1 MSSNDYGG
9 YGTAEKQRKALSD
22 AMNTSMS
29 KYADQWSQYSTKP
42 WVENTQ
48 KDAKLNDYQL
58 SQKLLTEKKIEQATT
73 QLEKVELAIID
84 VQQKKDEL
92 KTIETMKTG
101 NSRTNIQ
108 MKMASN
114 QAYRTLTSQETQLE
128 TQKNQLE
135 KQINSYKNKVEK
147 IDLASDAGKIFSAG
161 IRTDAV
167 MDIDA
172 PPRNPITSSAMTPE
186 ERAFSLDKQ
195 NSLID
200 PNFSL
205 NDIAKGFVG
214 QGASYIGGKET
225 ILDRALLAPA
235 QDFVNAIFNP
245 KQSQLDLDY
254 GYTNTQNSIKEISN
268 NPDTFVGNVIA
279 ETTIGLVGA
288 KAGGVAVKTTAKA
301 VKTGVNA
308 IKKTPLKSGLEDIPT
323 IKSES
328 DLLLKTDIAKDDY
341 NELSYQAYKFLE
353 NDIAPH
359 RSKFIDKKFVRTP
372 SSEVVELSSLSKSK
386 SPQMVNGDLRLVDDV
401 PKDVQLINKE
411 IVNKAFTDA
420 KIMTKI
426 DRPKNPR
433 SSSYTAMKV
442 SKEMINPP
450 IKLSLS
456 SKNREVI
463 KNKFIRQINIRKPF
477 SGVGNDIRLD
487 GMESPSNLSGY
498 VELRDP
504 TKIYLQKNA
513 IGVSPE
519 DVINTINHESIHNV
533 LNKNIGVIAGA
544 QMDNIAYASRFMDKK
559 LKSIDIRGKWG
570 KKGFDKVVDET
581 SSQTKLARKKNRFNY
596 YNELQK
602 ADVESIQSKKTKDQL
617 ENIALGGLGATGTYF
632 TAGVFIGKT
641 PTKKQKTS
649 KKKSRTD
656 NIFNFKY

>member
-1 MSSNDYGG
+1 
-9 YGTAEKQRKALSD
+9 
-22 AMNTSMS
+22 
-29 KYADQWSQYSTKP
+29 
-42 WVENTQ
+42 
-48 KDAKLNDYQL
+48 
-58 SQKLLTEKKIEQATT
+58 
-73 QLEKVELAIID
+73 
-84 VQQKKDEL
+84 
-92 KTIETMKTG
+92 
-101 NSRTNIQ
+101 
-108 MKMASN
+108 
-114 QAYRTLTSQETQLE
+114 
-128 TQKNQLE
+128 
-135 KQINSYKNKVEK
+135 
-147 IDLASDAGKIFSAG
+147 
-161 IRTDAV
+161 
-167 MDIDA
+167 
-172 PPRNPITSSAMTPE
+172 
-186 ERAFSLDKQ
+186 
-195 NSLID
+195 
-200 PNFSL
+200 
-205 NDIAKGFVG
+205 
-214 QGASYIGGKET
+214 
-225 ILDRALLAPA
+225 
-235 QDFVNAIFNP
+235 
-245 KQSQLDLDY
+245 
-254 GYTNTQNSIKEISN
+254 
-268 NPDTFVGNVIA
+268 
-279 ETTIGLVGA
+279 
-288 KAGGVAVKTTAKA
+288 
-301 VKTGVNA
+301 
-308 IKKTPLKSGLEDIPT
+308 
-323 IKSES
+323 
-328 DLLLKTDIAKDDY
+328 
-341 NELSYQAYKFLE
+341 
-353 NDIAPH
+353 
-359 RSKFIDKKFVRTP
+359 
-372 SSEVVELSSLSKSK
+372 
-386 SPQMVNGDLRLVDDV
+386 MVNGDLRLVDDV

-426 DRPKNPR
+426 DRPKNTR

-581 SSQTKLARKKNRFNY
+581 SSQTKLARKKNRFSY